1 MAVGAG
7 ANLIDHSGLKVEI
20 ESTGNVLAS
29 TSLGE
34 EVVECVLT
42 AADGLV
48 RWRQVRKHRVTV
60 RGHHRVT
67 VRGHHLAVRLDVVLQ
82 AVELPA
88 GVADLNTGLW

>member
-60 RGHHRVT
+60 RGHH
-67 VRGHHLAVRLDVVLQ
+67 LAVRLDVVLQ